1 MQLEHTVRRQQ
12 ERMDHLLAA
21 GQEEEAL
28 HEQQI
33 QDLRKRTL
41 LLLYIHAAPCMVAE
55 LQHARN
61 IEKMEEKGRR
71 VVKELEEA
79 RLQLKTYVDTFC
91 FGVINTLPVQM
102 TNV

>member
-1 MQLEHTVRRQQ
+1 
-12 ERMDHLLAA
+12 
-21 GQEEEAL
+21 
-28 HEQQI
+28 
-33 QDLRKRTL
+33 
-41 LLLYIHAAPCMVAE
+41 MVAE

-61 IEKMEEKGRR
+61 VEIMEEEKGRR

-91 FGVINTLPVQM
+91 IGVINTLPVQM

>member
-1 MQLEHTVRRQQ
+1 
-12 ERMDHLLAA
+12 
-21 GQEEEAL
+21 
-28 HEQQI
+28 
-33 QDLRKRTL
+33 
-41 LLLYIHAAPCMVAE
+41 MVAE

-61 IEKMEEKGRR
+61 VEKMEKGLR

>member
-1 MQLEHTVRRQQ
+1 
-12 ERMDHLLAA
+12 
-21 GQEEEAL
+21 
-28 HEQQI
+28 
-33 QDLRKRTL
+33 
-41 LLLYIHAAPCMVAE
+41 MVAE

-61 IEKMEEKGRR
+61 VEKLEEKGRR

>member
-1 MQLEHTVRRQQ
+1 
-12 ERMDHLLAA
+12 MDHLLAA